1 MSKNPQ
7 KTSGT
12 NKQAADY
19 EGKVQNSIVF
29 LCINKEQVENTIPF
43 TLSLPKSE
51 YLVINLIYT
60 RSIWGKWKHAD
71 EKN

>member
-51 YLVINLIYT
+51 
-60 RSIWGKWKHAD
+60 
-71 EKN
+71 